1 MREAMGIALMT
12 VDLLTRLPL
21 RVEIRCVLVSAD
33 VVCVELPLH
42 VEFVEEEAKF
52 SAVGVIQELSVEGQE
67 GMQSEMLHVRLCIES
82 TSIAARSVRKLPNED
97 LLENMRILPRN
108 LRKRSVFF
116 EALR

>member
-1 MREAMGIALMT
+1 MGIALVT

-52 SAVGVIQELSVEGQE
+52 SAVGVIQELSVEGQ
-67 GMQSEMLHVRLCIES
+67 GGY
-82 TSIAARSVRKLPNED
+82 AK
-97 LLENMRILPRN
+97 RN
-108 LRKRSVFF
+108 ASCQVVHREHFYSRPFR
-116 EALR
+116 EEIGE